1 MLLSVNENLS
11 IARVLV
17 CGAPGERGG
26 DADKGMEN
34 DEDRFEDAAK
44 GLEQREAVRGI
55 GKLFGL
61 HMRGVAEE

>member
-1 MLLSVNENLS
+1 LSEDL
-11 IARVLV
+11 RVGGV
-17 CGAPGERGG
+17 VAGGVPGERGG

-44 GLEQREAVRGI
+44 GLEQWEAVRGI